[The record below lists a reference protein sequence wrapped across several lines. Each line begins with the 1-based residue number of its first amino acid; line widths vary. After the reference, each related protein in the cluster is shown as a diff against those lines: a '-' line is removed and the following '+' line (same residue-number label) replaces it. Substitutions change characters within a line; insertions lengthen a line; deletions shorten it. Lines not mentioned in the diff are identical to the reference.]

1 MTASELFEIIK
12 DHYKDTQII
21 IEEVNDLI
29 EQLYGD
35 DFNRFPQKLEE
46 ELEEYALDWI
56 ACPLCGGD
64 IVVLDEDL
72 DYIGNTS
79 GKVYGCKRMTCP
91 YTMN

>member
-46 ELEEYALDWI
+46 ELEEYALDRK

-79 GKVYGCKRMTCP
+79 GKVYVCKRMTCP
-91 YTMN
+91 YTIN